1 MTVTIIVNPVNDL
14 PVADDLIIMAWA
26 NETLQGTLTGSDIDS
41 TSLSFALTGSPTHGS
56 VEIAP
61 DGTFSYIPEEDYVGE
76 DQFIFMVSDM
86 EGGSSTGTVTITV
99 VYAWRVW
106 LPLIIQ

>member
-1 MTVTIIVNPVNDL
+1 M
-14 PVADDLIIMAWA
+14 
-26 NETLQGTLTGSDIDS
+26 LTAVIL
-41 TSLSFALTGSPTHGS
+41 TALTLSFALTGSPTHGS

-106 LPLIIQ
+106 LPLIMH